1 MLLINKEQVMVIDL
15 IIEILE
21 QKIKQRDYVDF
32 TQTVIPCYD
41 SVLSKDRKKFL
52 QQVKMSPLCS
62 AKVSSLNQQTLL
74 SEQES
79 I

>member
-1 MLLINKEQVMVIDL
+1 MLINKEQVMVVDM

-21 QKIKQRDYVDF
+21 QKIKQINYVDF

-41 SVLSKDRKKFL
+41 SVLSNQRKRFL

-62 AKVSSLNQQTLL
+62 AKVQSLNQKTLL
-74 SEQES
+74 SD
-79 I
+79 